1 MEPLALWYIGPMQ
14 GVTNLDFMGLE
25 PEAAVAQEVPL
36 IFLGAT
42 AVLLLISLGGRA
54 RQLRA

>member
-1 MEPLALWYIGPMQ
+1 MQ
-14 GVTNLDFMGLE
+14 EVTSLDFMGLD
-25 PEAAVAQEVPL
+25 PEAAVNEGVPL

-42 AVLLLISLGGRA
+42 AVLLAMALGGRA